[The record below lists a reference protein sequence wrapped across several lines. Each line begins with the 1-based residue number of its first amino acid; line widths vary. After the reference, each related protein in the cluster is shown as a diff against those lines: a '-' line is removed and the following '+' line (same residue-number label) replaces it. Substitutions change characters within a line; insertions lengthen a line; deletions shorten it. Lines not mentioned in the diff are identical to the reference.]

1 MAVIAAGVI
10 AAGASIAGGVMQSN
24 AAKKASGAQMAA
36 GKKAAADMG
45 KYVKDIKWKD
55 VAPPDQVD
63 PWAVAEKAYDTN
75 MSRSIEILKKSQE
88 YGALRTA
95 EFGSRL
101 EELVPGAKDLIASS
115 VKNIGEQMRGEL
127 PSDVKKQL
135 ALAAVGQGGRGGRGT
150 AARNLSMASLGLTS
164 LEATR
169 YGNDASLK
177 LMQPFQN
184 AAMDMSVMSPAMMQY
199 TLMTPGQFYEASNQ
213 QAMNQ
218 YNARLQN
225 AQGQMNA
232 ALNRFNAAQGV
243 AQTSLGNTVGALA
256 TQMGGS
262 ALMAQGISNAG
273 SQIAQGAGM
282 YYANRQGG
290 NIAGGSGGS
299 AGGSPVSGGGQYMG
313 NYNPTYT
320 TK

>member
-1 MAVIAAGVI
+1 
-10 AAGASIAGGVMQSN
+10 
-24 AAKKASGAQMAA
+24 MAA
-36 GKKAAADMG
+36 GKKSAADMA

-213 QAMNQ
+213 QAMQQ
-218 YNARLQN
+218 YQARLTN
-225 AQGQMNA
+225 AEGRMNA
-232 ALNRFNAAQGV
+232 SLNRFNAAQGV

-256 TQMGGS
+256 TQFGGTS
-262 ALMAQGISNAG
+262 LMAQGISQAGNAFT
-273 SQIAQGAGM
+273 QAAGT
-282 YYANRQGG
+282 YYGNRQGG
-290 NIAGGSGGS
+290 
-299 AGGSPVSGGGQYMG
+299 VTGGGQGSPDGGYGRGTSPYMN
-313 NYNPTYT
+313 NYSIT